1 VHLDLPGT
9 PDEVACRAF
18 PLTLLGSAQ
27 EWFRKLP
34 PSSISNFEDLRRV
47 FLSQFMAGIVW
58 KKLARSLMTIRQ
70 GPDESLKSYL
80 MHLIQEKLATKSQT
94 EEFVFCALYQDIKK
108 DGFLMAD
115 LATKPP

>member
-1 VHLDLPGT
+1 
-9 PDEVACRAF
+9 
-18 PLTLLGSAQ
+18 
-27 EWFRKLP
+27 
-34 PSSISNFEDLRRV
+34 
-47 FLSQFMAGIVW
+47 
-58 KKLARSLMTIRQ
+58 MTIRQ

-115 LATKPP
+115 LATKPPWNLQEFMDKAEEFINQEETLWALLGAEPA